1 MIKPSSSINHFLNE
15 VNNKIRLSDF
25 IGQFVNLIEKGN
37 SHVGKC
43 PFHNE
48 KTPSFNVNN
57 DKSLFYCFGCKTG
70 GNILNFITKYKNLSF
85 LEAIDYISKYSGI
98 SYYIDEK
105 KKPLNSDE
113 KLIFQI
119 LKYTNDF
126 FQLSLNNSKQ
136 VIKYL
141 RERGLSN
148 EEIKTFNL
156 GFCPDEKYLINFL
169 QEKGFDT
176 EKIKKTDLLIKNK
189 SNEYFGR
196 FRNRITFP
204 IFDFSNKLVG
214 FGGRTIGVSKIKYIN
229 SQESV
234 VFKKSQILFGL
245 SQNVDYIRKE
255 KEIFLVEGYMD
266 VIRLFSFGIKNAV
279 SSLGTTLSELQ
290 LRKLWNFSSLPYICF
305 DGDEAGIN
313 ASKKVALKVLKFLK
327 PGKSLKFITIPGQA
341 DPDSFLEGKKKSDFT
356 DLKNQSLDLS
366 TVIWEII
373 KESITT
379 DTPEFLASIDQ
390 KITSII
396 KSIDDSKVSAEYFR
410 FLKAKKDGFI
420 WNINKNQSI
429 SYKEKKAESVFE
441 NLNEKIFILMILLN
455 NNYLSEFNEEIFE
468 VKLSD
473 EILKKEMKEILRAYT
488 EKKNSFV
495 LIVDSYK
502 GKNPAFY
509 HEMQELQ
516 KTHLDNLT
524 IREKNK
530 LFRQILNNLRLP
542 VLLDERKSI
551 QKEIIDEKNTEI
563 SNNLLKKYS
572 RISEEIKIIQNKD
585 IE

>member
-1 MIKPSSSINHFLNE
+1 M
-15 VNNKIRLSDF
+15 
-25 IGQFVNLIEKGN
+25 
-37 SHVGKC
+37 
-43 PFHNE
+43 
-48 KTPSFNVNN
+48 
-57 DKSLFYCFGCKTG
+57 
-70 GNILNFITKYKNLSF
+70 
-85 LEAIDYISKYSGI
+85 
-98 SYYIDEK
+98 
-105 KKPLNSDE
+105 
-113 KLIFQI
+113 
-119 LKYTNDF
+119 
-126 FQLSLNNSKQ
+126 
-136 VIKYL
+136 

-156 GFCPDEKYLINFL
+156 GFCPDDKYLINFL

-214 FGGRTIGVSKIKYIN
+214 FGGRTIGQSKIKYIN

-245 SQNVDYIRKE
+245 SQNIDFIRKE

-290 LRKLWNFSSLPYICF
+290 LRKLWNFCDLPYICF
-305 DGDEAGIN
+305 DGDEAGRN

-327 PGKSLKFITIPGQA
+327 PGKSLKFITIPDKA
-341 DPDSFLEGKKKSDFT
+341 DPDSFLQGKEKNDFT

-373 KESITT
+373 KESIAT

-390 KITSII
+390 KITNII
-396 KSIDDSKVSAEYFR
+396 RSIDDSKVSSEYFR

-429 SYKEKKAESVFE
+429 SYKEKK
-441 NLNEKIFILMILLN
+441 
-455 NNYLSEFNEEIFE
+455 
-468 VKLSD
+468 
-473 EILKKEMKEILRAYT
+473 LKAFLR
-488 EKKNSFV
+488 
-495 LIVDSYK
+495 I
-502 GKNPAFY
+502 
-509 HEMQELQ
+509 
-516 KTHLDNLT
+516 
-524 IREKNK
+524 
-530 LFRQILNNLRLP
+530 
-542 VLLDERKSI
+542 
-551 QKEIIDEKNTEI
+551 
-563 SNNLLKKYS
+563 
-572 RISEEIKIIQNKD
+572 
-585 IE
+585 